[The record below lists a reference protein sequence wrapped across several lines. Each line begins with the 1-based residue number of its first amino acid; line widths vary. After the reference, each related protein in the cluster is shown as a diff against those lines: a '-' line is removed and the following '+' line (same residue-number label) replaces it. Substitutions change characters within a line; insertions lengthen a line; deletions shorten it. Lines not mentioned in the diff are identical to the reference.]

1 VGSLSFQHFPYVAG
15 LKGYHSVS
23 GGVPGA
29 LWSLLA
35 ESSTLGM
42 VIVPVL
48 LKRKVELREVKTLS

>member
-1 VGSLSFQHFPYVAG
+1 
-15 LKGYHSVS
+15 VS